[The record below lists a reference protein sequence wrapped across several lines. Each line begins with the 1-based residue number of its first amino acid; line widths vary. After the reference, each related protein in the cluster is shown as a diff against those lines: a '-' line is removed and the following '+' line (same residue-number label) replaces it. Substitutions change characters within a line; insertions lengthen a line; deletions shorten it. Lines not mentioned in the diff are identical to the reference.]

1 MYGTYC
7 TCQLCRR
14 QISRLAEHGIVR
26 HRVCTCGKESGG
38 RERVCMWVD
47 WHVGRIAPIGCIV
60 FVSYL
65 IVSFPLSP
73 LIIVH
78 ILFIV
83 TQVHF

>member
-1 MYGTYC
+1 
-7 TCQLCRR
+7 
-14 QISRLAEHGIVR
+14 
-26 HRVCTCGKESGG
+26 
-38 RERVCMWVD
+38 MWVD